1 MVGLVKASKLFT
13 EADRDTV
20 KQAIVQA
27 EQNTS
32 GEIVPIISSASG
44 RYDRAED
51 IFGLIFSLL
60 CIAIGWVLFHNNA
73 PTDDWDSFNFGL
85 TAILL
90 TIFLSFIIGVLLTHL
105 FPVLRLPFISNKE
118 MEEEVD
124 RAAAAAFQHN
134 RLRNTE
140 DSTGILIYI
149 SLHEHRVKV
158 LGDDGINAKLT
169 QSDWQHICDAIITN
183 FKDKKYTN
191 GIVEGI
197 NLSGKLLAEHFP
209 IKEGDKDE
217 LANELVIIDSV

>member
-1 MVGLVKASKLFT
+1 MVGLLKASNLFT
-13 EADRDTV
+13 DADRDAI

-32 GEIVPIISSASG
+32 GEIIPVIASASG

-51 IFGLIFSLL
+51 IFGLFFSLL
-60 CIAIGWVLFHNNA
+60 CVAIGWFLFHDNA
-73 PTDDWDSFNFGL
+73 PIDGWSSFNFDL
-85 TAILL
+85 SAILL
-90 TIFLSFIIGVLLTHL
+90 TMFLSFIIGVLLTHL
-105 FPVLRLPFISNKE
+105 CPALRSPFITNKE

-140 DSTGILIYI
+140 DSTGILLYI
-149 SLHEHRVKV
+149 SLYEHQVKV
-158 LGDDGINAKLT
+158 IGDDGISARLT
-169 QSDWQHICDAIITN
+169 HPDWQHICDAIIKD
-183 FKDKKYTN
+183 FKEKNYTN

-209 IKEGDKDE
+209 IKAGDTDE
-217 LANELVIIDSV
+217 LANELIIID

>member
-1 MVGLVKASKLFT
+1 MVGLVKASNLFT
-13 EADRDTV
+13 EADRV
-20 KQAIVQA
+20 AIKQAIVQA

-32 GEIVPIISSASG
+32 GEIIPVIASASG

-51 IFGLIFSLL
+51 IFGLFFSIF
-60 CIAIGWVLFHNNA
+60 CVAIGWVLFHNNA
-73 PTDDWDSFNFGL
+73 PSDSWSNFNFDL

-90 TIFLSFIIGVLLTHL
+90 TIFVGFVIGVHLTHL
-105 FPVLRLPFISNKE
+105 CPVLRSPFITKKE

-124 RAAAAAFQHN
+124 QAAAAAFQHN

-149 SLHEHRVKV
+149 SLYEHQVKV
-158 LGDDGINAKLT
+158 VGDDGISAKLT
-169 QSDWQHICDAIITN
+169 HPDWQHICDAIIKD
-183 FKDKKYTN
+183 FKENNYTN

-209 IKEGDKDE
+209 IKEGDIDE
-217 LANELVIIDSV
+217 LANELIIID

>member
-1 MVGLVKASKLFT
+1 MVGILKASELFS
-13 EADRDTV
+13 EADRDAI

-27 EQNTS
+27 EENTS
-32 GEIVPIISSASG
+32 GEIIPVIASASG

-51 IFGLIFSLL
+51 IFGLLFSLL
-60 CIAIGWVLFHNNA
+60 CVAIGWILFHNND
-73 PTDDWDSFNFGL
+73 PTVDWSSFNFDL

-105 FPVLRLPFISNKE
+105 CPTLRLPFITKKE
-118 MEEEVD
+118 MEEELD
-124 RAAAAAFQHN
+124 RAAAAAFQYN

-149 SLHEHRVKV
+149 SLYEHQVKV
-158 LGDDGINAKLT
+158 IGDDGISTKLT
-169 QSDWQHICDAIITN
+169 HPDWQHICDAIIKD
-183 FKDKKYTN
+183 FKQKQYTN

-217 LANELVIIDSV
+217 LANELVVID

>member
-1 MVGLVKASKLFT
+1 MVGLLKASTLFT
-13 EADRDTV
+13 ETDRDAIE
-20 KQAIVQA
+20 QAIVNA
-27 EQNTS
+27 EENTS
-32 GEIVPIISSASG
+32 GEIIPVIASASA

-51 IFGLIFSLL
+51 IFGLLFSLF
-60 CIAIGWVLFHNNA
+60 CVAIGWALFHNNTPA
-73 PTDDWDSFNFGL
+73 DGWSSFNFDL

-90 TIFLSFIIGVLLTHL
+90 TMFLSFIIGVLLTHL
-105 FPVLRLPFISNKE
+105 IPVLRLPFIAKKE
-118 MEEEVD
+118 IEEEVD

-149 SLHEHRVKV
+149 SLYEHQVKV
-158 LGDDGINAKLT
+158 IGDDGISAKLAHT
-169 QSDWQHICDAIITN
+169 DWEHICDAIIKD
-183 FKDKKYTN
+183 FKEKQYTS

-217 LANELVIIDSV
+217 LANELVIID

>member
-1 MVGLVKASKLFT
+1 MVGLVKASNLFT
-13 EADRDTV
+13 EADRDAI

-32 GEIVPIISSASG
+32 GEIIPVIASASG

-51 IFGLIFSLL
+51 VFGLFFSIL
-60 CIAIGWVLFHNNA
+60 CVATGWILFHNNA
-73 PTDDWDSFNFGL
+73 PSDSWSSFNFDL

-90 TIFLSFIIGVLLTHL
+90 TIFLSFVIGILLTHL
-105 FPVLRLPFISNKE
+105 CPVLRSPFITTKE

-149 SLHEHRVKV
+149 SMYEHQVKV
-158 LGDDGINAKLT
+158 VGDDGISAKLT
-169 QSDWQHICDAIITN
+169 HPDWQHICDAIIKD
-183 FKDKKYTN
+183 FKENNYTN

-209 IKEGDKDE
+209 IKEGDIDE
-217 LANELVIIDSV
+217 LANELIIID